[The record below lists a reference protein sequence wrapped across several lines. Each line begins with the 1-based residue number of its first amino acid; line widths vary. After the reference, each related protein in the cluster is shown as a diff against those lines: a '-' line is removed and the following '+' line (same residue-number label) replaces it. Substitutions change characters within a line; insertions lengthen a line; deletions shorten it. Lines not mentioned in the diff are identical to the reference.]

1 MARLNSRLVPRFV
14 VLSKPYFFSDEKW
27 VARGLLVLLVVLMLT
42 NTAASVLLNQQTGE
56 FSSALAARDSDRYWR
71 SIYYATALI
80 AVAVPIYGLYYF
92 VRDRLSNYWRRWM
105 TQRFVGNYFS
115 NTAFYKLTY
124 SAEID
129 NPDQRIS
136 EDINSF
142 TQKSIYFLLI
152 FIETALQLIAFCG
165 VLWSISHILVY
176 FIVVYAAIGT
186 GITTLIFGRP
196 LVGLNFFQLRREA
209 DLRFSLVR
217 VRENAESIAFYRG
230 EAQESQNIRDKFAEV
245 FQNFNKLVNWQ
256 FFLNVFQYSFI
267 TATMII
273 PGIILAP
280 RVMAG
285 EIEIG
290 RVVQATGAFAAIFG
304 ALNIVVNKFDVLSY
318 FAAGISRLDRFAKI
332 LENKA
337 NEVPDEGKRVSTVE
351 GPQFSVENLTVE
363 TPDGKRTLIADL
375 SLSIG
380 EGEGL
385 LIVGPSG
392 GGKSSLLRVF
402 GGLWD
407 TGDGTVTRPS
417 LDSMLFL
424 PQRPYMII
432 GSLRQQLL
440 YPNNRDGVTD
450 EEFQQILES
459 VNLPKLIER
468 CGGLDVDADWGK
480 LLSLGEQQRLAFA
493 RVLLAEKPYVILDEA
508 TSALDEK
515 NEASLYEKLRES
527 NATIVSVSH
536 RPQVAKYHTH
546 VLVLEGKGKWHI
558 QDASEY
564 LAEITEDNSSPAATA
579 L

>member
-1 MARLNSRLVPRFV
+1 MSRLNARLVPRFV
-14 VLSKPYFFSDEKW
+14 VLSKPYFFSDDKW
-27 VARGLLVLLVVLMLT
+27 VARGLLVLLVALMLT

-105 TQRFVGNYFS
+105 TQRFVDNYFS

-165 VLWSISHILVY
+165 VLWSISHVLVY

-186 GITTLIFGRP
+186 GVTALIFGRP

-230 EAQESQNIRDKFAEV
+230 EEQESQNIREKFAEV

-256 FFLNVFQYSFI
+256 FFLNVFQYAFI

-280 RVMAG
+280 RVMSG
-285 EIEIG
+285 DIEIG

-304 ALNIVVNKFDVLSY
+304 ALNVVVNKFDVLSY
-318 FAAGISRLDRFAKI
+318 FAAGISRLDRFSKI

-337 NEVPDEGKRVSTVE
+337 NESPDDQQRIETNEGS
-351 GPQFSVENLTVE
+351 QFSVENLTVE
-363 TPDGKRTLIADL
+363 TPDGKRTLISDL
-375 SLSIG
+375 SLSID
-380 EGEGL
+380 EGAGL

-407 TGDGTVTRPS
+407 EGQGTVTRPP
-417 LDSMLFL
+417 LDNMLFL

-440 YPNNRDGVTD
+440 YPNNREGVSD
-450 EEFQQILES
+450 EEFQRILES

-468 CGGLDVDADWGK
+468 CGGLDIDADWGK

-515 NEASLYEKLRES
+515 NEAALYEKLRES
-527 NATIVSVSH
+527 NATVVSVSH

-558 QDASEY
+558 QDANEY
-564 LAEITEDNSSPAATA
+564 LAEVTADDSTPAASH
-579 L
+579 

>member
-1 MARLNSRLVPRFV
+1 MSRLNSRLVPRFLL
-14 VLSKPYFFSDEKW
+14 LSRPYFFSDEKW
-27 VARGLLVLLVVLMLT
+27 IARGLLVLLVGLMLT

-71 SIYYATALI
+71 SIYYATTLI
-80 AVAVPIYGLYYF
+80 AIAVPVYGLYYF
-92 VRDRLSNYWRRWM
+92 VRDRLSNYWRKWM
-105 TQRFVGNYFS
+105 TQRYVDNYFS
-115 NTAFYKLTY
+115 NTAFYKLTF

-165 VLWSISHILVY
+165 VLWSISHVLVY

-186 GITTLIFGRP
+186 GVTALVFGRP

-209 DLRFSLVR
+209 DFRFSLVR

-230 EAQESQNIRDKFAEV
+230 EEQESQNIRGKFAEV
-245 FQNFNKLVNWQ
+245 FNNFNKLVNWQ
-256 FFLNVFQYSFI
+256 FFLNVFQYAFI

-273 PGIILAP
+273 PGVILAP
-280 RVMAG
+280 QVMSG
-285 EIEIG
+285 DIEIG

-304 ALNIVVNKFDVLSY
+304 ALNIIVNKFDVLSY

-337 NEVPDEGKRVSTVE
+337 IETPESRERIQTVE
-351 GPQFSVENLTVE
+351 DAHFSVENLTVQ
-363 TPDGKRTLIADL
+363 TPDGKRTLVADL
-375 SLSIG
+375 SLSLN
-380 EGEGL
+380 EGDGL

-407 TGDGTVTRPS
+407 EGSGTVTRPP
-417 LDSMLFL
+417 LDQMLFL

-450 EEFQQILES
+450 EEFQRILAS

-515 NEASLYEKLRES
+515 NEAQLYEMLHES
-527 NATIVSVSH
+527 NVTLISVTH
-536 RPQVAKYHTH
+536 RPQVAKYHSH
-546 VLVLEGKGKWHI
+546 VLVLMGKGEWKI
-558 QDASEY
+558 QESSEY
-564 LAEITEDNSSPAATA
+564 LAETAEENAEPAAATS
-579 L
+579 